1 MLNRDDWSVLRD
13 DSVLPTGSYILVYQ
27 LNKNHE
33 FDQYVQ
39 RFASKVGLP
48 VYRIAYG
55 VHEKRKGEHTIVC
68 PPVGGFV
75 SLFMNAEYVITDS
88 FHGTAFSMN
97 LGRKFVAISPG
108 RFSGRIM
115 NLLGMTGETRH
126 YLDDWRDLDIANQP
140 IDHAHVAQVLETKR
154 TETKAFLV
162 KAINE

>member
-1 MLNRDDWSVLRD
+1 
-13 DSVLPTGSYILVYQ
+13 
-27 LNKNHE
+27 
-33 FDQYVQ
+33 
-39 RFASKVGLP
+39 
-48 VYRIAYG
+48 
-55 VHEKRKGEHTIVC
+55 
-68 PPVGGFV
+68 
-75 SLFMNAEYVITDS
+75 
-88 FHGTAFSMN
+88 MN

-154 TETKAFLV
+154 TEAKAFLV